1 MGQEYKKDTRWNAQK
16 LSLSG
21 IDRILYGRGAQNF
34 REWISANGF
43 PRMDS
48 REMGRLREIQRQSGI
63 KKFKIVYLSNCF
75 FLITI
80 MNLAIALHTAGRVS
94 STPDEFHTI
103 AKGGIHCSR
112 RQIVGQRGCLPA
124 TVIGQSHVFVRC
136 NCNYCKLLLSP

>member
-1 MGQEYKKDTRWNAQK
+1 
-16 LSLSG
+16 
-21 IDRILYGRGAQNF
+21 
-34 REWISANGF
+34 
-43 PRMDS
+43 
-48 REMGRLREIQRQSGI
+48 
-63 KKFKIVYLSNCF
+63 
-75 FLITI
+75 

-136 NCNYCKLLLSP
+136 NCNYCRLFNHYYFRHSWLNFFDENTIIVDKVKLQR

>member
-1 MGQEYKKDTRWNAQK
+1 MAGVPR
-16 LSLSG
+16 
-21 IDRILYGRGAQNF
+21 
-34 REWISANGF
+34 ISANGF
-43 PRMDS
+43 PRMDFRGWIQEKWGPS
-48 REMGRLREIQRQSGI
+48 ERYSDNQGLRNLKLSTYP
-63 KKFKIVYLSNCF
+63 IV
-75 FLITI
+75 LITI